1 MISSF
6 RKEFQKVDHHTE
18 SKKEQTMKQR
28 LYWFSVLA
36 AFLAA
41 LSLSGPA
48 MAAGKQVP
56 FKGRSSGVV
65 TVTNVSYPFVT
76 TRVVGEG
83 EATHL
88 GHFTL
93 TAEAVVD
100 VSLPGG
106 PAAGSWTLTAANGD
120 QLYVT
125 FVAYGIDPTHG
136 HGDFTIVGG
145 TGRFQGATGSYT
157 QLITFATAPGSSPS
171 TAYTDVLQGTI
182 SFGHQ

>member
-1 MISSF
+1 
-6 RKEFQKVDHHTE
+6 
-18 SKKEQTMKQR
+18 MKHR

-48 MAAGKQVP
+48 LAAGQQVP
-56 FKGRSSGVV
+56 FKGRSSGAV
-65 TVTNVSYPFVT
+65 TVTDSSYPFVT
-76 TRVVGEG
+76 LRVVGEG

-93 TAEAVVD
+93 TAQAVID
-100 VSLPGG
+100 VSLPGA

-120 QLYVT
+120 QLFVT

-145 TGRFQGATGSYT
+145 TGRFQGATGEYT
-157 QLITFATAPGSSPS
+157 QLITFSDPEGTQPS
-171 TAYTDVLQGTI
+171 VTYTDVLEGTI
-182 SFGHQ
+182 SFRRPYRRP

>member
-1 MISSF
+1 
-6 RKEFQKVDHHTE
+6 
-18 SKKEQTMKQR
+18 MKQR
-28 LYWFSVLA
+28 LYWFSVLVA
-36 AFLAA
+36 LLAA
-41 LSLSGPA
+41 LTLSGPA

-65 TVTNVSYPFVT
+65 TVTDFSYPFVT
-76 TRVVGEG
+76 TSVVGEG
-83 EATHL
+83 EATYL
-88 GHFTL
+88 GRFTL
-93 TAEAVVD
+93 TAEVVVN

-120 QLYVT
+120 QLFAT

-157 QLITFATAPGSSPS
+157 QLITFATPPGSSPS
-171 TAYTDVLQGTI
+171 IAYTDALEGAI